1 MPLYGCLKVSLQVFT
16 EMLKFI
22 FITRQDLNDTC
33 TFVDGYIASIN
44 ANDALT
50 SCDSSKLSQ

>member
-1 MPLYGCLKVSLQVFT
+1 MFT

-33 TFVDGYIASIN
+33 TYVNGYIRSIN
-44 ANDALT
+44 ADNA
-50 SCDSSKLSQ
+50 